1 MHVTVGILLIGYNR
15 WDLLEKRLSEL
26 ATSHIDTQT
35 VYLSLDG
42 LSNGDLDFDR
52 KTRIANLES
61 LVLPFTLSVIQ
72 RPSNLGCSNH
82 IVTAVSEVLSLH
94 EQVIVIEDDVSISPF
109 FISSMT
115 EALSAVSK
123 FQDVGT
129 IGGFSNF
136 HKRLHF
142 PFFFRK
148 NYWRKTKYF
157 SAWGWG
163 TTAEFWRKFERIS
176 DIENVEE
183 YLSESPIWT
192 NLSKRKQQI
201 WLNRFRR
208 GVWDY
213 NLQLV
218 LFKHEKLN
226 VVPAL
231 RLIDNEGFSDDR
243 STHTKHKRP
252 GNLFGIGKSDFLP
265 VKYKAVEESLFLKI
279 FWGFVDSNLWAADG
293 YFNSRGR
300 AKGLRTRFREFF

>member
-1 MHVTVGILLIGYNR
+1 MTTAILLIGFNR
-15 WDLLEKRLSEL
+15 WDLLEKRLLEL
-26 ATSHIDTQT
+26 AASHIETQS
-35 VYLSLDG
+35 VYLSIDG
-42 LSNGDLDFDR
+42 LSEGDIDLHR
-52 KTRIANLES
+52 STRIAHLEN
-61 LVLPFTLSVIQ
+61 LVLPFTFSVTN
-72 RPSNLGCSNH
+72 RPINLGCSNH
-82 IVTAVSEVLSLH
+82 IITAVSEVLSLH
-94 EQVIVIEDDVSISPF
+94 ERVIVIEDDVSISPF

-115 EALSAVSK
+115 EALHAVSK
-123 FQDVGT
+123 FEDVGT

-142 PFFFRK
+142 PFFFQK

-176 DIENVEE
+176 DIKNIEE
-183 YLSESPIWT
+183 YLSESSIWI
-192 NLSKRKQQI
+192 NFSKRKQQI
-201 WLNRFRR
+201 WLKRFRR
-208 GVWDY
+208 GVWDF

-226 VVPAL
+226 VLPAL

-252 GNLFGIGKSDFLP
+252 GSLFGIGKSDILP
-265 VKYKAVEESLFLKI
+265 IKFKVVEGSLFLKI

-300 AKGLRTRFREFF
+300 TKGLRTRFREIF